1 MATYATTGVFYNK
14 TLFAKYHLSVPVT
27 WNQFLHVC
35 QVFKAHNVDPLYVA
49 GKDGLQGMVFNAIM
63 NSEFPHVHSTAMNYQ
78 LDNAFWHKKTS
89 FDAPIWNKI
98 MSRYNQVTQYFEPN
112 WSGVAQLNAPGQWAA
127 TANAAML
134 VDGSWDGYTIK
145 TANPKLQYAWFPIPG
160 SNKVANNKMYT
171 NGDFTWTVPTWAPQ
185 KKLAIEYVAFFSQPQ
200 NYKLWDNYVGC
211 FPTEKVIS
219 TLPWMTI
226 ENQYVASGKTSG
238 SIGIQTPNNAGPLAY
253 FPGDT
258 SSLTP
263 VGPYTISQLQHL
275 ATVQFQAALPKN

>member
-1 MATYATTGVFYNK
+1 MKQRKWMIAGASGIMLSTLASGFAFASTQAKPVTLIVTEWTNPPAIKATQIIDQKFEKLHPGVTIKLEYAPTAQGAWGALNNTLLQSKTADVMATFAPGSFVPPAYMHAALGGMQAEAAAHQLVNFQGMPFMKYFIPGIQAREAGFRGGIYGVDMATYATTGVFYNK

-112 WSGVAQLNAPGQWAA
+112 WAGVLSQL
-127 TANAAML
+127 
-134 VDGSWDGYTIK
+134 
-145 TANPKLQYAWFPIPG
+145 
-160 SNKVANNKMYT
+160 SN
-171 NGDFTWTVPTWAPQ
+171 
-185 KKLAIEYVAFFSQPQ
+185 I
-200 NYKLWDNYVGC
+200 
-211 FPTEKVIS
+211 
-219 TLPWMTI
+219 
-226 ENQYVASGKTSG
+226 
-238 SIGIQTPNNAGPLAY
+238 LAY
-253 FPGDT
+253 RRERR
-258 SSLTP
+258 
-263 VGPYTISQLQHL
+263 
-275 ATVQFQAALPKN
+275 